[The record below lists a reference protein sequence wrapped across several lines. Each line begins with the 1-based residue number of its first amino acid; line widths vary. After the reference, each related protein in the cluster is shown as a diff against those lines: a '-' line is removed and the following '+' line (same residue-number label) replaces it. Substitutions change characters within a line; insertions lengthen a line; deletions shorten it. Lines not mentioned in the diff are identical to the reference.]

1 MDFQV
6 LHSEAISSIWTKTTH
21 ITMWVIF
28 VILIGMIIAI
38 CVGYKLYKD
47 KPEEPI
53 RSSYVESERRNTDQ
67 TPNKDNQP

>member
-6 LHSEAISSIWTKTTH
+6 LHTEAVSSIWTKTTH
-21 ITMWVIF
+21 VTMWVIF

-47 KPEEPI
+47 KP
-53 RSSYVESERRNTDQ
+53 VEAKTV
-67 TPNKDNQP
+67 